1 MNPATSIPIGSE
13 DERTVVDVLGRHLV
27 LRDLTALDKLRLLK
41 AAGPE
46 LALNQPWLAV
56 AVLAASVAAIDDVP
70 CPRPSTEA
78 QIEAL
83 VGRLGDAG
91 IESVANALSQLVQ
104 PDEAVQA
111 ANAGNLLG
119 TPS

>member
-1 MNPATSIPIGSE
+1 MTPTATILAGAME
-13 DERTVVDVLGRHLV
+13 ERTVVDALDRRLV
-27 LRDLTALDKLRLLK
+27 LRNLTALDKLRLLK

-46 LALNQPWLAV
+46 LAMNQPWLAV

-70 CPRPSTEA
+70 FPRPSTEA

-91 IESVANALSQLVQ
+91 IEAVADAMEISAE

-111 ANAGNLLG
+111 ANAGNLSG
-119 TPS
+119 TPT